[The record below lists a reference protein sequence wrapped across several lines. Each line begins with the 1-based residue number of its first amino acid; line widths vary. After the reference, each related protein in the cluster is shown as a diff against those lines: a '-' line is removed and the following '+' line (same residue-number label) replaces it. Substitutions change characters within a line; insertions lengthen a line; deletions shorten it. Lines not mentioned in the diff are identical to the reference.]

1 MSLLASW
8 QVHWVFSTFGKIPH
22 ALKMQPSYQSR
33 MKDGP
38 RISAIDLTQ
47 QPELLSSVIL
57 SSLVP
62 ALEEK

>member
-1 MSLLASW
+1 MLA
-8 QVHWVFSTFGKIPH
+8 FTTFGKIAH
-22 ALKMQPSYQSR
+22 AFKMQTSSQSR
-33 MKDGP
+33 VKDGP

>member
-1 MSLLASW
+1 MLA
-8 QVHWVFSTFGKIPH
+8 FTTFGEITH
-22 ALKMQPSYQSR
+22 AFKMQTSYQSG

-38 RISAIDLTQ
+38 RISAIDLTRE
-47 QPELLSSVIL
+47 PELLSSVIL

>member
-1 MSLLASW
+1 MLA
-8 QVHWVFSTFGKIPH
+8 FTTFGKIAH
-22 ALKMQPSYQSR
+22 AFKMQTSYQSR
-33 MKDGP
+33 VKDGP

-57 SSLVP
+57 SGLVP

>member
-1 MSLLASW
+1 MLA
-8 QVHWVFSTFGKIPH
+8 FTTFGKITH
-22 ALKMQPSYQSR
+22 AYKMQTSYQSR
-33 MKDGP
+33 MKGGL

-62 ALEEK
+62 TLEEK